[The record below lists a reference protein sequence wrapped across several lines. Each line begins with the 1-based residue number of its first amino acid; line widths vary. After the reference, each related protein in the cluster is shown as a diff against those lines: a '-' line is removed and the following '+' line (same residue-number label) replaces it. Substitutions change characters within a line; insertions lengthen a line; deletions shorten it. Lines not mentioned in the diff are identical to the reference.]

1 MFECI
6 IDRMAE
12 NLGIPKK
19 DALRSNLIKKL
30 CIELLNNQAVIINS
44 RNNKIF
50 VKAAYRK
57 KDSKTS
63 ERLSKF

>member
-30 CIELLNNQAVIINS
+30 CLELVRDQTIIINS
-44 RNNKIF
+44 SNNTIFLKSACNDKIQKLF
-50 VKAAYRK
+50 
-57 KDSKTS
+57 KD
-63 ERLSKF
+63 